1 MEPPS
6 GEADRSRTRAA
17 SSFRVAR
24 HGQEEGVDVLA
35 ADDYLV
41 HVRSRPATIAS
52 WLVYAALLAA
62 AVGVFLVVRR
72 AGENLVAPPAA
83 AEAIA
88 RAGRA
93 EPGTLLHVLLALI
106 AIILASR
113 GLGYVFRW
121 LGQPP
126 VIGEVFAG
134 ICLGPSLLG
143 RAWPQAQAFVFPPDV
158 APYLGVLA
166 QVGVILFMFLVGL
179 ELDTSL
185 LRKRTQATVAIS
197 HASIVVPF
205 VLGTSMALWLYPRY
219 STADVPFTVFA
230 LFCGVAVSVT
240 AFPVLA
246 RILTDRGMHRSNL
259 GVVALTCAAV
269 DDVTAWCL
277 LAFVVGVAK
286 VRLDGA
292 VLTAVLAFGFVA
304 VMLSVVRPL
313 VARAVRAQDLRGTVS
328 QGTIATVFVAI
339 LASTLTTEWI
349 GIHAIFGAFV
359 LGAIIPHD
367 SLLARELKH
376 KLEDV
381 AVVLFLPAFFA
392 FTGLRTQMGL
402 LDSLDGWLVCLGII
416 GVASLG
422 KFGGSYAAG
431 RLVGMSARDAAAV
444 GILMNTRGLMELIV
458 LNVGLDL
465 GVISSAVFAMMVVMA
480 LVTTLA
486 TTPVLGLITGR
497 DPAVAAPEVVS

>member
-1 MEPPS
+1 
-6 GEADRSRTRAA
+6 
-17 SSFRVAR
+17 
-24 HGQEEGVDVLA
+24 
-35 ADDYLV
+35 
-41 HVRSRPATIAS
+41 VRSGRQALTS
-52 WLVYAALLAA
+52 WLVYSGLLAVA
-62 AVGVFLVVRR
+62 AGIFFVVRR
-72 AGENLVAPPAA
+72 AGEGLVAPPAA
-83 AEAIA
+83 SQVAGHV
-88 RAGRA
+88 GRA

-106 AIILASR
+106 AIIVASR
-113 GLGYVFRW
+113 ALGYVFRW

-134 ICLGPSLLG
+134 VCLGPSLLG
-143 RAWPQAQAFVFPPDV
+143 HLWPRAQAFVFPPDV
-158 APYLGVLA
+158 APYLGLLA

-205 VLGTSMALWLYPRY
+205 VLGSVMALWLYPRY
-219 STADVPFTVFA
+219 SNAAVPFTVFA

-277 LAFVVGVAK
+277 LAFVVGVAN
-286 VRLDGA
+286 VQLDGA
-292 VLTAVLAFGFVA
+292 VLTTVLSLGFVT
-304 VMLSVVRPL
+304 VMLVVVRPL
-313 VARAVRAQDLRGTVS
+313 VARVVRAQELRGAVS
-328 QGTIATVFVAI
+328 SGTIAAVFVAI

-359 LGAIIPHD
+359 LGAIIPHE

-392 FTGLRTQMGL
+392 FTGLRTQVGL
-402 LDSLDGWLVCLGII
+402 LDTLEGWMVTLGII

-422 KFGGSYAAG
+422 KFGGSFAAG
-431 RLVGMSARDAAAV
+431 RLMGMKTRDAAAV
-444 GILMNTRGLMELIV
+444 GILMNTRGLMELVV

-465 GVISSAVFAMMVVMA
+465 GVISSTVFAMMVVMA

-497 DPAVAAPEVVS
+497 EPAFASPEVAS

>member
-1 MEPPS
+1 MRP
-6 GEADRSRTRAA
+6 
-17 SSFRVAR
+17 
-24 HGQEEGVDVLA
+24 
-35 ADDYLV
+35 
-41 HVRSRPATIAS
+41 RPAVTS
-52 WLVYAALLAA
+52 WLVYSGLLAA
-62 AVGVFLVVRR
+62 AVGAFLVVRHT
-72 AGENLVAPPAA
+72 GEGLVAPPPVALA
-83 AEAIA
+83 LGH
-88 RAGRA
+88 AGRT

-134 ICLGPSLLG
+134 IALGPSLLG
-143 RAWPQAQAFVFPPDV
+143 RAWPQAQAFVFPADV

-205 VLGTSMALWLYPRY
+205 VLGATMALWLYPRY

-230 LFCGVAVSVT
+230 LFCGVSVSVT

-292 VLTAVLAFGFVA
+292 VLTTVLSLGFVV
-304 VMLSVVRPL
+304 VMVAGVRPL
-313 VARAVRAQDLRGTVS
+313 VSRAVRAQELRGAVP
-328 QGTIATVFVAI
+328 QGTIAMVFVAI

-367 SLLARELKH
+367 SLLARELKR

-392 FTGLRTQMGL
+392 FTGLRTQVGL
-402 LDSLDGWLVCLGII
+402 LDSLGGWLACLGII
-416 GVASLG
+416 GVASVG
-422 KFGGSYAAG
+422 KFGGSFAAG
-431 RLVGMSARDAAAV
+431 RLVGMRARDAAAV
-444 GILMNTRGLMELIV
+444 GILMNTRGLMELVV

-465 GVISSAVFAMMVVMA
+465 GVISSTVFAMMVVMA

-486 TTPVLGLITGR
+486 TTPILGLITGR
-497 DPAVAAPEVVS
+497 QPAFAAPEIAS